1 MVTKNNKK
9 TESILYL
16 LIGIVVIVFIN
27 VLAYRLIWRLD
38 LTEEKRYTIQ
48 SATRQMLSDLPGK
61 VYVEVYLEGDF
72 NPEFKRLQKSIR
84 ETLEQFRIY
93 GGSNI
98 QFRFQSPD
106 EAESAKARNQ
116 FYYKLANM
124 GIQPTTVFD
133 NQNGQR
139 VEKLIFPGA
148 VISYQGQEVGVL
160 LLKGNRAAGS
170 SAVLNQSIEGIEYE
184 LANAIRKITQPEKK
198 RIALIQ
204 EHGELD
210 SLETA
215 GMLNSLLENYQVLKV
230 KLSQKTVLEGYD
242 AVIVAKPRIAF
253 TEREKYLLDQY
264 LVKGGRLLFFID
276 QLSVNMDEAAADV
289 TMALPVNHNLD
300 DLLFKYGV
308 RINQDL
314 VQDIQCGNFPV
325 VVGNMGD
332 QPQITMLPWPYFP
345 LTAQYGKHPTVR
357 NLDAT
362 LIRFGSSIDTVK
374 AAGITKTPLIFSS
387 PYTKI
392 STSPV
397 SVSLNDLRGGLNP
410 QLFTKGSLP
419 MAYLLEGSFIS
430 AFKNRIIPEG
440 FDRNTFTEQAAQGKV
455 LICSDGDLIRNEID
469 NKTGQ
474 PLPLGFDQFSRQT
487 YANNDFLLNTINYLT
502 DEHGIIAARSKELKI
517 RPLDKIKVQKEKMK
531 WQIVNIV
538 APLLLLSVFGVV
550 RAFWRKRKYSSHP

>member
-16 LIGIVVIVFIN
+16 LIGLVGIVLLN
-27 VLAYRLIWRLD
+27 LLAYRLIWRID

-48 SATRQMLSDLPGK
+48 PATRQMLSDLPGK

-133 NQNGQR
+133 NKDGQKI
-139 VEKLIFPGA
+139 EKLIFPGA
-148 VISYQGQEVGVL
+148 MVSYQGQEVGVL

-184 LANAIRKITQPEKK
+184 LANAIRKITQPEKR

-215 GMLNSLLENYQVLKV
+215 GMMNSLLENYQVLKV
-230 KLSQKTVLEGYD
+230 NLSQKAVLEGYD
-242 AVIVAKPRIAF
+242 AVIIAKPRIAF
-253 TEREKYLLDQY
+253 NEREKYLLDQY
-264 LVKGGRLLFFID
+264 LMKGGKLLFFID

-289 TMALPVNHNLD
+289 TLALPVEHNLD

-345 LTAQYGKHPTVR
+345 LTAQYGKHPIVR

-362 LIRFGSSIDTVK
+362 LVRFGASIDSVK
-374 AAGITKTPLIFSS
+374 ALGVIKTPLMFSS
-387 PYTKI
+387 PYTKL

-410 QLFTKGSLP
+410 QLFTKGAIP
-419 MAYLLEGSFIS
+419 MVYLLEGNFVS
-430 AFKNRIIPEG
+430 AFKNRVVPEG
-440 FDRNTFTEQAAQGKV
+440 FDKSKHIEIAQNGKV
-455 LICSDGDLIRNEID
+455 LVCSDGDLIRNELD

-474 PLPLGFDQFSRQT
+474 PLPLGFDQFSRKT
-487 YANNDFLLNTINYLT
+487 YANNDFLLNAINYMT
-502 DEHGIIAARSKELKI
+502 DENGIIAARSKEVKI
-517 RPLDKIKVQKEKMK
+517 RPLDKIRVQAEKLK
-531 WQIVNIV
+531 WQIINIA
-538 APLLLLSVFGVV
+538 APLVLLIVFGIL
-550 RAFWRKRKYSSHP
+550 RAWWRKRKYSTN